1 MKMKGA
7 GGWFVL
13 LSIIGILVG
22 VVMVITAWG
31 GNSLGPTVTLLIG
44 IFVVIKEILDIA
56 HG

>member
-1 MKMKGA
+1 MKKGA
-7 GGWFVL
+7 GGWFII

-22 VVMVITAWG
+22 IMMVITAWG
-31 GNSLGPTVTLLIG
+31 GSSMSPMLTLLIG